1 MARVNITQQ
10 LINDVGS
17 AIQLMSRTEIAETFP
32 KMSSEVTVN
41 ATELATRLIWGKHR
55 ELFNLMPREW
65 VKETK
70 QLRIVVRDDV
80 NYTELP
86 KESQPKM
93 PVTLIA
99 LTDVYARPN
108 SDTDY
113 SHGGYIAKVALPLS
127 NLVTTRSQESCPA
140 GVNEIIEYCNQ
151 QKEVRDIQARWD
163 AIKSQVT
170 TFLQKCSSLNEAV
183 KMYPNIRLY
192 VPKSPYL
199 LNLDKAAVPRKQ
211 ALKEKA
217 AVLLDTEALTAA
229 AIGAK
234 LSGVEL

>member
-1 MARVNITQQ
+1 MARVNMSQQ
-10 LINDVGS
+10 LISDVGS
-17 AIQLMSRTEIAETFP
+17 AIQSMAKSEIVETFP
-32 KMSSEVTVN
+32 KMTSEVKVN

-65 VKETK
+65 VKETR
-70 QLRIVVRDDV
+70 QLKIIVRDDV
-80 NYTELP
+80 NYAEMPKDDQPRLP
-86 KESQPKM
+86 VM
-93 PVTLIA
+93 LTV

-113 SHGGYIAKVALPLS
+113 GHGGYIAKVSTSLS
-127 NLVTTRSQESCPA
+127 NFVATRSQESCPP
-140 GVNEIIEYCNQ
+140 GVDEIIEYCSQ
-151 QKEVRDIQARWD
+151 QKEVRDIQARWEG
-163 AIKSQVT
+163 IKSQVT
-170 TFLQKCSSLNEAV
+170 TFLGKCSSLNEAV
-183 KMYPNIRLY
+183 KVYPNIRLY

-199 LNLDKAAVPRKQ
+199 HKLDQEVAPRKQ
-211 ALKEKA
+211 VLKEKA